1 MIESENPI
9 QSLGF
14 FGQIY
19 KGLRRMG
26 FQQRGVAVMGQITTQ
41 GIRAARQMRIM
52 ALFACISTPAF
63 ADPATLNS
71 AHELIKTGQPARAIE
86 LLEKQPELERAS
98 ADYHYLLGIAYLD
111 SGNLPEAISALKRS
125 LAINPNLLQ
134 AKAELGRAYVLNGE
148 AINAF
153 TTFQEV
159 REGNPPPEALAGMEH
174 FIGHMARGFNQQKTF
189 SGSLS
194 LTLGYDTNVNS
205 GTSAT
210 DIILPLFGGVPATL
224 GAGANPQDDAFL
236 MVGGNVAAQHA
247 VSDVLTL
254 TGQAGFNVKYNQDG
268 DLRGYDN
275 EQFNI
280 ELGGRYTQ
288 GAEQFSG
295 AVVFEKFDYGRATLR
310 DETGVEL
317 EWRHLTGGP
326 LELGLNYR
334 HTRLDYPDSPVLDA
348 RRDVLT
354 LSAMP
359 AFFGHRLQNAPALGS
374 VYLGQERTDDSAA
387 DNLSYTFWGLR
398 AAYLHR
404 LTPATTFFAS
414 GGYEGRKHGA
424 DDPVFLTTRKDQRVD
439 ISLGT
444 LHELRRNLA
453 LISSVQWMHNDSN
466 IEVYAFK
473 RTLYSMTLRMT
484 F

>member
-1 MIESENPI
+1 M
-9 QSLGF
+9 SL
-14 FGQIY
+14 ISR
-19 KGLRRMG
+19 LIILL
-26 FQQRGVAVMGQITTQ
+26 ACIPAWANADPSTL
-41 GIRAARQMRIM
+41 RAA
-52 ALFACISTPAF
+52 
-63 ADPATLNS
+63 N
-71 AHELIKTGQPARAIE
+71 ELLKTGQP
-86 LLEKQPELERAS
+86 EKAVQMLQPLSTAEKDNAE
-98 ADYHYLLGIAYLD
+98 YHYLLGIAYLD
-111 SGNLPEAISALKRS
+111 SGNLPEAISTLKRS

-148 AINAF
+148 AINAY

-159 REGNPPPEALAGMEH
+159 REGNPPPEVLAGMER
-174 FIGHMARGFNQQKTF
+174 FIGQIARNANQQKPF

-194 LTLGYDTNVNS
+194 VSLGYDTNVNS

-210 DIILPLFGGVPATL
+210 NIILPLFGGVPATL
-224 GAGANPQDDAFL
+224 GASANPQDDAFL

-247 VSDVLTL
+247 VSDALTL
-254 TGQAGFNVKYNQDG
+254 TGQAGFNVKYNHDG
-268 DLRGYDN
+268 TLRAFDN
-275 EQFNI
+275 EQFNL

-288 GAEQFSG
+288 GTEQFSG
-295 AVVFEKFDYGRATLR
+295 AVVYEKFDYGRTTLR

-334 HTRLDYPDSPVLDA
+334 HTRLDYPDSPALDA

-387 DNLSYTFWGLR
+387 DNLSYAFWGLR

-439 ISLGT
+439 ISLGA

-453 LISSVQWMHNDSN
+453 LIPSVQWMHNDSN

>member
-1 MIESENPI
+1 MSPL
-9 QSLGF
+9 LGRLF
-14 FGQIY
+14 F
-19 KGLRRMG
+19 L
-26 FQQRGVAVMGQITTQ
+26 
-41 GIRAARQMRIM
+41 
-52 ALFACISTPAF
+52 LACIPAWAH
-63 ADPATLNS
+63 ADPSVLRTAN
-71 AHELIKTGQPARAIE
+71 ELIRTGQPGQAVQMLHPLSTA
-86 LLEKQPELERAS
+86 EKDNAE
-98 ADYHYLLGIAYLD
+98 YHYLLGIAHLD
-111 SGNLPEAISALKRS
+111 SGNLPEAISTLKRS

-148 AINAF
+148 AINAY

-159 REGNPPPEALAGMEH
+159 RDGNPLPEVLAGMER
-174 FIGHMARGFNQQKTF
+174 FIGQIARNANQQKPF

-194 LTLGYDTNVNS
+194 VSLGYDTNVNS

-224 GAGANPQDDAFL
+224 GASANPQKDSFMML
-236 MVGGNVAAQHA
+236 SGNVAANHA
-247 VSDVLTL
+247 VSEALTL

-268 DLRGYDN
+268 ILRGYDN
-275 EQFNI
+275 EQFNL

-295 AVVFEKFDYGRATLR
+295 AVVYEKFDYGRETLR
-310 DETGVEL
+310 DETGVDL

-334 HTRLDYPDSPVLDA
+334 HTRLDYPDSPGLDA
-348 RRDVLT
+348 RRDLLT
-354 LSAMP
+354 LSALP

-374 VYLGQERTDDSAA
+374 VYLGRERTDDSAA

-414 GGYEGRKHGA
+414 GGYEARKYGA
-424 DDPVFLTTRKDQRVD
+424 DDPIFLTTRKDQRVD
-439 ISLGT
+439 ISLGA

-453 LISSVQWMHNDSN
+453 LIPSVQWMHNDSN

-473 RTLYSMTLRMT
+473 RTLYSMTLRMM

>member
-1 MIESENPI
+1 MQFKPC
-9 QSLGF
+9 G
-14 FGQIY
+14 
-19 KGLRRMG
+19 
-26 FQQRGVAVMGQITTQ
+26 
-41 GIRAARQMRIM
+41 
-52 ALFACISTPAF
+52 ALLLAMF
-63 ADPATLNS
+63 ATLSYADSGTLRS
-71 AHELIKTGQPARAIE
+71 AHELLKAGQPGQAVQMLQPLSTA
-86 LLEKQPELERAS
+86 EKDNAE
-98 ADYHYLLGIAYLD
+98 YHYLLGIAYLD

-153 TTFQEV
+153 TTFQDV
-159 REGNPPPEALAGMEH
+159 RDGNPPPEALAGMEQ
-174 FIGHMARGFNQQKTF
+174 FIGHMARGFNQSKPF

-194 LTLGYDTNVNS
+194 VTLGHDTNVNS

-224 GAGANPQDDAFL
+224 GASANPQKDNFM
-236 MVGGNVAAQHA
+236 MVSGNVAAQHA
-247 VSDVLTL
+247 VSEAVTL

-275 EQFNI
+275 EQFNL

-295 AVVFEKFDYGRATLR
+295 AVVYEKFDYGRETLR
-310 DETGVEL
+310 DETGVDL
-317 EWRHLTGGP
+317 EWRHLTSGP
-326 LELGLNYR
+326 IELGLSYR

-374 VYLGQERTDDSAA
+374 VYLGRERTDDSAA
-387 DNLSYTFWGLR
+387 DNLSYDFWGLR

-439 ISLGT
+439 ISLGA

-453 LISSVQWMHNDSN
+453 LIPSVQWMHNDSN

-473 RTLYSMTLRMT
+473 RTLVSMTLRMT